1 MSEHG
6 GARTGAGRPKG
17 GMNAATKRAMKA
29 KKMYEDRARKHVTAL
44 LNAQLSL
51 ATGVQMLFVIHTDS
65 KGVRRKPEMITDP
78 ETIKKFLDENK
89 GRDGVL
95 KSDAEA
101 KAKSDSK
108 SKVEDYYFLTT
119 KVPDTKTI
127 SDMLDRIFG
136 KAPATLDLTSG
147 GERLTAAPLIVSD
160 ITTAEEAEDNEAES

>member
-6 GARTGAGRPKG
+6 GARPNAGRKKG
-17 GMNAATKRAMKA
+17 GMNAETKRAMKA
-29 KKMYEDRARKHVTAL
+29 KKMYETRARKHVTSL

-65 KGVRRKPEMITDP
+65 KGNRRKPEMITDP
-78 ETIKKFLDENK
+78 ETIKKFLDENQ
-89 GRDGVL
+89 GVDGTL
-95 KSDAEA
+95 KSD
-101 KAKSDSK
+101 KKDKDDK

-160 ITTAEEAEDNEAES
+160 ISTAEVATDEAED